1 MKLQVKFQ
9 TSVLRVMHAKLEQHR
24 EARPQNEESDIREYY
39 DQLQAISYTL
49 SLLMWN
55 IIMDKH
61 CCSVQQ

>member
-9 TSVLRVMHAKLEQHR
+9 TSVLRVMHVKLEQLR
-24 EARPQNEESDIREYY
+24 EARPQNEESGAREHY

-55 IIMDKH
+55 IAMDRH